1 LFGGDNEIGNI
12 LQEAVKLKSAQMGQK
27 RQTYEKWP
35 FFVQHTLFHG
45 EKDDFKAWRQLPFP
59 DKMKI
64 ADGLKDEGNK
74 LYASGSWSDAVDKY
88 EEAASVVYYCYSTD
102 PGWRKNN
109 RGIDDD
115 VIVLVDDAGSNE
127 EEAKQ
132 QRKLRLACCL
142 NLAACKQK
150 LDKYD
155 EAIVACNTALE
166 LDPDNVKGLYR
177 RAEARVRPSKST
189 AYDHDLAIKDLAKA
203 HAIDPSNTTVET
215 LLKKLRGERKI
226 QREKD
231 SQTFTGM
238 FDRGELYD
246 KDMQSARPLTEAE
259 QQMREIQQRIE
270 TISDEDS
277 LEKRCEDAELLRDL
291 YMRNGK
297 EEEAQELNEKI
308 KAAKKALKEPP
319 EKPKMDWSNP
329 TPEMIEDAKKYNLDL
344 TDPLVIEELQRLES
358 EGLADVPPEE
368 LEELEAAAGSEG
380 GLGAPARAASGAAR
394 AAAAASSSPPAFD
407 APPADLDWGA
417 PVPWARYIVLFF
429 VMVVAWRLLDAGV
442 LRWFASSSWRWM
454 RRLPQTF
461 GIGLL
466 VEDDEERRSMFAA
479 AYLRIVSILGGD
491 SEDGEL

>member
-1 LFGGDNEIGNI
+1 MSLFGGDNEIGNI

-45 EKDDFKAWRQLPFP
+45 EKDDFTAWRQLPF
-59 DKMKI
+59 DEKLKVSE
-64 ADGLKDEGNK
+64 GLKEEGNK
-74 LYASGSWSDAVDKY
+74 LYANGSWSDAVDKY
-88 EEAASVVYYCYSTD
+88 EEAASLFHYCYSTD

-115 VIVLVDDAGSNE
+115 VIVLVDDTGSTE
-127 EEAKQ
+127 EEARQ
-132 QRKLRLACCL
+132 QRKLRLTCCL

-150 LDKYD
+150 LEKYE
-155 EAIVACNTALE
+155 EAIAACNTALE
-166 LDPDNVKGLYR
+166 LDPDSVKALYR

-203 HAIDPSNTTVET
+203 HALDPKNTTIET

-231 SQTFTGM
+231 SKTFTGM
-238 FDRGELYD
+238 FKRGEIYD
-246 KDMQSARPLTEAE
+246 QDMDSARPLSEAE

-297 EEEAQELNEKI
+297 EEEAKELNEKI
-308 KAAKKALKEPP
+308 KAAKQAMREPV

-329 TPEMIEDAKKYNLDL
+329 SPEMIEDAKKYNLDL
-344 TDPLVIEELQRLES
+344 TDPLVVEELQRLER
-358 EGLADVPPEE
+358 EGLTDAPPDDLDEY
-368 LEELEAAAGSEG
+368 EG
-380 GLGAPARAASGAAR
+380 SGAAPD
-394 AAAAASSSPPAFD
+394 ATAASRRPKARSGAASALPPAFD
-407 APPADLDWGA
+407 APPDDLDWDVK
-417 PVPWARYIVLFF
+417 VPWARYAALVL
-429 VMVVAWRLLDAGV
+429 VVVVAWRVLDLGV
-442 LRWFASSSWRWM
+442 LRWLASTSWRWG

-461 GIGLL
+461 GIGLH
-466 VEDDEERRSMFAA
+466 VEDDEERGSLFAM
-479 AYLRIVSILGGD
+479 AYRQLVSLLGGD